1 MSKHI
6 DTKHKVKEICNIKDF
21 EQLLELAILSDMDK
35 QIMRMIYVKENDVNF
50 IADTLDLVPAT
61 VYKRHNKILAKL
73 RKLI

>member
-35 QIMRMIYVKENDVNF
+35 QIMQ
-50 IADTLDLVPAT
+50 
-61 VYKRHNKILAKL
+61 
-73 RKLI
+73 